1 MLVVLASAALAA
13 PLGAQWKPDWQ
24 KHCDA
29 CIGYFTSNPAE
40 VQCQGDDAPTIPNA
54 SRVEDAPA

>member
-40 VQCQGDDAPTIPNA
+40 VQCQGDDAA